1 MSDSDKDAVIL
12 RPLRDETPEQAS
24 TPPVELVAVIN
35 SYNRKAL
42 LEQAITSLM
51 EALRKAPFESAVV
64 VFEAGSNDGSQEFL
78 EEWRR
83 RYPAD
88 QLVIVAPHDERA
100 SFSDGVN
107 SGCAAAIARFPACR
121 WLLLYET
128 DNSLEQG
135 EPLRQAISLLS
146 EEPRLAAA
154 GFTVKRHDGS
164 FGGYGMRFPSWFSF
178 LAGPNLAAR
187 WNLHRPNDSPWQLT
201 QGTRWRL
208 CDIVFTSPLVIRRKA
223 WEEVGGFDANAF
235 PFSDSDLDW
244 AWRCQEAG
252 WSTAVIA
259 SEDVVHDNL
268 QQPSPGSAHR
278 VIDFHRSRLRLLR
291 RHRNNRASALIKP
304 ALFLRHLLEAI
315 LLACRSFSNPSAK
328 DKLAKRQQML
338 RSVWTDYS

>member
-1 MSDSDKDAVIL
+1 MPDSDRNAESSQSI
-12 RPLRDETPEQAS
+12 RDEAPKQV
-24 TPPVELVAVIN
+24 PNRPVELVAVIN

-42 LEQAITSLM
+42 LERAITSLM
-51 EALRKAPFESAVV
+51 GALRKAPFESAVV
-64 VFEAGSNDGSQEFL
+64 VFEAGSNDGSREFL

-83 RYPAD
+83 RYPGD
-88 QLVIVAPHDERA
+88 PLIVVAPQDGRA

-107 SGCAAAIARFPACR
+107 SGCAAGIARFPSCR

-128 DNSLEQG
+128 DNFLEQA

-164 FGGYGMRFPSWFSF
+164 FAGYGMRFPSWFSL

-187 WNLHRPNDSPWQLT
+187 WDLHRPNDSPWRIT
-201 QGTRWRL
+201 HGIRWRL
-208 CDIVFTSPLVIRRKA
+208 CDIVFTSPLVIRRQA
-223 WEEVGGFDANAF
+223 WEQVGGLDAGVF

-244 AWRCQEAG
+244 AWRCQESG

-259 SEDVVHDNL
+259 SDDVVHDNL
-268 QQPSPGSAHR
+268 QQSSPGSAER
-278 VIDFHRSRLRLLR
+278 VIDFHRSRLRLLK
-291 RHRNNRASALIKP
+291 RHRNNRASALLKP
-304 ALFLRHLLEAI
+304 VLFLRHAVEAV
-315 LLACRSFSNPSAK
+315 LLACRSFSDPRAK